1 MNEYL
6 TPEKIN
12 NHLINNNITKL
23 EAINLLISLIEG
35 SEDANVRAKCVEALT
50 KRELN
55 NAKAFK
61 SIESCL
67 ISDESPLVRA
77 KAAEIIVLNFP
88 EKGFSPLKWAI
99 QNDNSYLV
107 LKTLNRLIDGIRN
120 HTMERLREEFFKR
133 LEDISSTFKIIPKEE
148 ALIILDLGID
158 LNKVGY
164 NTQYYFI
171 FGNNASC
178 VIKNGHVQALSFSLK
193 SHLSYSVSYLSKL
206 KSLDLSCNY
215 LTILPDL
222 FNFLSHLKHLDLSW
236 NDFSSFPKEL
246 TKLKNQKILNL
257 KMSHNEIKNIPE
269 WIGTLKSLK
278 YLDLSYNT
286 IKTIPES
293 IGLLNSLEELNLQG
307 NNLQEIPPSLGL
319 LTSLKRLWLSNNNI
333 REIPDSIRGLA
344 LLQDLDLENN
354 NIQELPESMQELN
367 SLISLNLKGNGIQ
380 KVPESMSSLEKLK
393 L

>member
-1 MNEYL
+1 MNDYL
-6 TPEKIN
+6 TLEKIN
-12 NHLINNNITKL
+12 NNLINNNITKL

-35 SEDANVRAKCVEALT
+35 SEDANVRAKCIEGLT
-50 KRELN
+50 QLELN
-55 NAKAFK
+55 NAKVFK
-61 SIESCL
+61 TLESCL
-67 ISDESPLVRA
+67 ISDENPLVRA
-77 KAAEIIVLNFP
+77 KAAEIIMLNFL

-133 LEDISSTFKIIPKEE
+133 LEDISSTFKLVPKE

-158 LNKVGY
+158 LNKVGS
-164 NTQYYFI
+164 NGQYYFI

-178 VIKNGHVQALSFSLK
+178 VIKNRHVQALSFSLK
-193 SHLSYSVSYLSKL
+193 TNLSYSVSSLSKL
-206 KSLDLSCNY
+206 KNLDLSCNY
-215 LTILPDL
+215 FTILPDL
-222 FNFLSHLKHLDLSW
+222 FNFLSHLEHLDLSW
-236 NDFSSFPKEL
+236 NDFSSFPKQL
-246 TKLKNQKILNL
+246 NKLKNQKILSL
-257 KMSHNEIKNIPE
+257 KMSHNDINIIPE

-286 IKTIPES
+286 IKNIPES

-319 LTSLKRLWLSNNNI
+319 LISLKRLRLSNNNI
-333 REIPDSIRGLA
+333 REIPDSMGSLA
-344 LLQDLDLENN
+344 LLQDLDLKNN
-354 NIQELPESMQELN
+354 NIQELPESMRELN

-380 KVPESMSSLEKLK
+380 RLQESMSSLEKLK